1 MSWWKSLF
9 PKRASDEQMNSELRF
24 HIDELTEEYIAA
36 GMSPEEAHRRAT
48 LDFGGH
54 ENFKEQVSDVY
65 RIRFLDAT
73 LANLKSAFRFIRKSP
88 TFSLTV
94 ILTLALAI
102 GANSAVFSA
111 IDAILLKPLPFPQ
124 ADQLVRVDQ
133 YDPKNPRP
141 FNLVAPARLED
152 WNRLNS
158 TFQALTGYYTEDVS
172 ESTGPLPEK
181 SGAWCP
187 RRAGNLRRRR
197 RPSTARMR
205 SLLATVFG
213 VAGSTL
219 IHTSSGKTCDLMGT
233 CTPSWA

>member
-1 MSWWKSLF
+1 MPWWKSLF

-24 HIDELTEEYIAA
+24 HVDELTEEYIAA
-36 GMSPEEAHRRAT
+36 GLAPEEAHRRAK
-48 LDFGGH
+48 LEFGGH
-54 ENFKEQVSDVY
+54 ENFKEEVRDVY
-65 RIRFLDAT
+65 RVRFMDAT

-94 ILTLALAI
+94 ILTFALAI

-141 FNLVAPARLED
+141 LNLVAPARLED

-158 TFQALTGYYTEDVS
+158 TFQALTGYYTEDVLRIHWRS
-172 ESTGPLPEK
+172 AGESDSRLGFSAIFP
-181 SGAWCP
+181 SVGHGA
-187 RRAGNLRRRR
+187 RAGAGIYLRRGS
-197 RPSTARMR
+197 PQR
-205 SLLATVFG
+205 SERG
-213 VAGSTL
+213 P
-219 IHTSSGKTCDLMGT
+219 D
-233 CTPSWA
+233 